1 MLYITGVYAVGPD
14 IASALQVPVR
24 LCVNKC
30 LALCSVSSA
39 MMISACINVACD
51 CSVMVLFVMVTE

>member
-24 LCVNKC
+24 LCANKC

-39 MMISACINVACD
+39 VNAVLDDFGMYK
-51 CSVMVLFVMVTE
+51 CSM